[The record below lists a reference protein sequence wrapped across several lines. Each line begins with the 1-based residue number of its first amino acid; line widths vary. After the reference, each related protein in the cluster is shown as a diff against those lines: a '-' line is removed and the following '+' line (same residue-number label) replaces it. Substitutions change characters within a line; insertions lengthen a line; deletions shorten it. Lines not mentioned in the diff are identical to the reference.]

1 MRIFGLPI
9 TWIVAAASILGWIAC
24 SSDKTSNTAVGA
36 VGPDNGSAGTTG
48 SMQGAGGGSSG
59 MMEGSGG
66 GAVTTT
72 TGGGSASTGAG
83 GASSAGGNG
92 GAGGS
97 TTGAG
102 GGGVGGMAGFEPG
115 DTMPWRA
122 LNVTAPPGQ
131 HLHGNAGVDTRAKS
145 IGKLAVDVGVNQG
158 GYSTW
163 LGKRGFHVFGAACG
177 ACPAPNLAAG
187 RDAVGNC
194 RLDEFKT
201 TSAQVKAGLAML
213 QQQYPQEDWGYFL
226 NQDGSVRWS
235 DVAIT
240 GVSHGAT
247 TAAVAGRIAVRMY
260 RVVSRSGPRDNTCG
274 VGAQTTPF
282 DPAMPPWKANCP
294 DSDVA
299 SWLDMPSITPIN
311 RFYGLTGTTDVE
323 YGDIMFNMERTKYPG
338 QPVQWNV
345 MNPNLNGTNR
355 FYSTEG
361 GHLDWLLAANVPINT
376 DEVLNIAFGVPPE
389 NQHPIF

>member
-1 MRIFGLPI
+1 
-9 TWIVAAASILGWIAC
+9 
-24 SSDKTSNTAVGA
+24 
-36 VGPDNGSAGTTG
+36 
-48 SMQGAGGGSSG
+48 
-59 MMEGSGG
+59 
-66 GAVTTT
+66 
-72 TGGGSASTGAG
+72 
-83 GASSAGGNG
+83 
-92 GAGGS
+92 
-97 TTGAG
+97 
-102 GGGVGGMAGFEPG
+102 MAGFEAG

-131 HLHGNAGVDTRAKS
+131 HLHGNAGVDTRAKP

-158 GYSTW
+158 GYSQW

-177 ACPAPNLAAG
+177 ACPAPNLQAG
-187 RDAVGNC
+187 RDTVGNC

-260 RVVSRSGPRDNTCG
+260 RVVSRAGPRDNTCG
-274 VGAQTTPF
+274 TGAQPGPF
-282 DPAMPPWKANCP
+282 NPAMPPWKANCP
-294 DSDVA
+294 DSEIA
-299 SWLDMPSITPIN
+299 SWLDMPSLTPIN
-311 RFYGLTGTTDVE
+311 RFYGLVGTTDTE
-323 YGDIMFNMERTKYPG
+323 YGDIMFNMERTHYPG

-345 MNPNLNGTNR
+345 MNPNLSGTNR

-389 NQHPIF
+389 NQHPNF